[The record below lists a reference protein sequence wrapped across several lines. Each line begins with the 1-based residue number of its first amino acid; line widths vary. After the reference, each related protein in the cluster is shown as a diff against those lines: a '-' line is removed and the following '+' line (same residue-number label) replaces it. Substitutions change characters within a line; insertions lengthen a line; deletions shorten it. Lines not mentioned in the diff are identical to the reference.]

1 MNLYNRGLAC
11 QRTKLWAEVSMP
23 TAENQSL
30 PDENNDVDDILTED
44 PIEYSINQWREMETN
59 ALINNGLLL
68 VIAVAV
74 VWKVTTV
81 NSLEMMRGWTAS
93 EMAWRVP
100 IDNWASYSSTLSN
113 APIITKAVTSATVYT
128 IGDLIAQRTEGAEMG
143 EIDRMRTLRSLVAG
157 LIAHGPMS
165 HFWYDISEG
174 LFNNILHWTEWWS
187 FFPKGECWCK
197 REESIYI
204 LMIVSHLLSR
214 YSFNIVILDQTTWGP
229 FWNNTYILLLG
240 VMKRESLT
248 TIWSDVKRTTVPLVV
263 SGLKLWPLAHCVTY
277 GLIPVENRLLWVDFV
292 EILWVT
298 ILATQANGEVDHRE
312 SDKDM

>member
-1 MNLYNRGLAC
+1 MNLYNRGLAS
-11 QRTKLWAEVSMP
+11 QRTKLCAEVSMP
-23 TAENQSL
+23 TTENQSL

-143 EIDRMRTLRSLVAG
+143 EIDRIRTLRSLVAG

-187 FFPKGECWCK
+187 FFPK
-197 REESIYI
+197 
-204 LMIVSHLLSR
+204 
-214 YSFNIVILDQTTWGP
+214 VILDQTTWGP

-240 VMKRESLT
+240 LMKRESLT

-298 ILATQANGEVDHRE
+298 ILATQANGNVDHRGSVGE